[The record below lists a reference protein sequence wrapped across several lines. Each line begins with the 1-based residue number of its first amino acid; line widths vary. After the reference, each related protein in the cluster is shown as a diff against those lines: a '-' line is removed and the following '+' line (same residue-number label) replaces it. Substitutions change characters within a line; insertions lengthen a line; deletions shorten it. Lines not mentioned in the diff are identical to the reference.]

1 MTGVVVS
8 LAPLETGGSLKCGV
22 TPAVQLKRQARGFL
36 NPTTVKV
43 ARCGS
48 RESTLLNQR
57 VKRRVNYRTKFT
69 CQQPSDETTCEQR
82 TADTL

>member
-57 VKRRVNYRTKFT
+57 VKRRVNL
-69 CQQPSDETTCEQR
+69 SDEVHLS
-82 TADTL
+82 TAIGRNHL